1 MIYKNYKELTELHLG
16 SRTIAAVYKGTRLL
30 WEAVRSCFGKGVW
43 IKGKP
48 WVNSDNWRR
57 K

>member
-1 MIYKNYKELTELHLG
+1 MIYKRGKELTELCHG
-16 SRTIAAVYKGTRLL
+16 SKAVAAVYKGTRLL

-48 WVNSDNWRR
+48 WVNSDNWKR

>member
-1 MIYKNYKELTELHLG
+1 MIYKGNLEMAARYYGGKAV
-16 SRTIAAVYKGTRLL
+16 AAVYKGTRLL

>member
-1 MIYKNYKELTELHLG
+1 MIYKNKKELTELHLG

-48 WVNSDNWRR
+48 WVNSDNWKR

>member
-1 MIYKNYKELTELHLG
+1 MIYKRGKELTELYHG
-16 SRTIAAVYKGTRLL
+16 SKAVAAMYKGTRLL

-48 WVNSDNWRR
+48 WVNSDNWKR